1 MERVDK
7 LVNDILKK
15 WNPLEVP
22 SEIAEDEYSSYV
34 TFIMKYSQNINSI
47 YLCLK
52 KILTD
57 IMANVS
63 GGWNYRAPG
72 GRGVVTGPTIIGFI
86 TGVWGRYNRKF
97 RIK

>member
-52 KILTD
+52 KNID
-57 IMANVS
+57 
-63 GGWNYRAPG
+63 
-72 GRGVVTGPTIIGFI
+72 
-86 TGVWGRYNRKF
+86 
-97 RIK
+97 

>member
-52 KILTD
+52 KILYFFIVFVLIVVCAKGQNTE
-57 IMANVS
+57 
-63 GGWNYRAPG
+63 YRKSQYPS
-72 GRGVVTGPTIIGFI
+72 
-86 TGVWGRYNRKF
+86 
-97 RIK
+97 